1 MIERAGGVGMSI
13 PATGRRRRRRRINR
27 SDGAAKYDQLDL
39 VLGGGNDLL
48 HVLEGFP
55 DEVYSV
61 PFQNLAGGRRD
72 RKKRMSS

>member
-1 MIERAGGVGMSI
+1 MIERVGGVGKSI
-13 PATGRRRRRRRINR
+13 PGTGRRRRRRINR

-39 VLGGGNDLL
+39 VLRGGNDLL

-61 PFQNLAGGRRD
+61 PFQNLGGKGAVED
-72 RKKRMSS
+72 DES